1 VFRGAQ
7 WGGGG
12 GGGGG
17 VWEGDAPNIYEIGP
31 KSRSRNVYGTYQ
43 YCRSDFDPKQ
53 MIILCMHY
61 VEK

>member
-1 VFRGAQ
+1 M
-7 WGGGG
+7 GGGG
-12 GGGGG
+12 G
-17 VWEGDAPNIYEIGP
+17 WEGDAPNIYEIGP